1 MSGWLATELG
11 VCRSCES
18 PILWVRSAVKGLPM
32 PLDREPVADGNVRL
46 ERGGAAHVFAD
57 ADSAKA
63 DARGLY
69 ADRYRSHH
77 STCPKASAHRR
88 RERSA

>member
-1 MSGWLATELG
+1 MTELG
-11 VCRSCES
+11 TCISCER
-18 PILWVRSAVKGLPM
+18 PILWVRLATNDRLM
-32 PLDREPVADGNVRL
+32 PLDREAAADGNVRL
-46 ERGGAAHVFAD
+46 ERGGRAHVFAD

-77 STCPKASAHRR
+77 STCPKATTTKEVPHA
-88 RERSA
+88 

>member
-1 MSGWLATELG
+1 MSGRLATELG
-11 VCRSCES
+11 TCISCER
-18 PILWVRSAVKGLPM
+18 PILWVRSAANDRLM
-32 PLDREPVADGNVRL
+32 PLDRKPAADGTVRL

-77 STCPKASAHRR
+77 STCPKATTTEEVPHG
-88 RERSA
+88 

>member
-1 MSGWLATELG
+1 MTELG
-11 VCRSCES
+11 ICISCER
-18 PILWVRSAVKGLPM
+18 PILWVRSAANDRLM

-57 ADSAKA
+57 ADSATA

-69 ADRYRSHH
+69 AERYRSHH

-88 RERSA
+88 REQAA